1 MPLKTFGV
9 ISVLDLDYSKS
20 CAVVYLVALISI
32 FFSDRIGVDLF
43 MCGFAICIYMI
54 LGLTSPGGL
63 LISRCLLRALL
74 EKSYGFSPWS
84 HHLWHPLHLHLHT
97 PACLLRAWVL
107 SFVSG
112 AVIKHPDRKQ
122 IREEE
127 IIWLTISSYHH
138 WRGSQSRS
146 SSGLSHCIAS
156 QPQSKAERNLDS
168 AFLPPLLWISPLLQK
183 SGLFA

>member
-84 HHLWHPLHLHLHT
+84 HHL
-97 PACLLRAWVL
+97 
-107 SFVSG
+107 
-112 AVIKHPDRKQ
+112 
-122 IREEE
+122 
-127 IIWLTISSYHH
+127 
-138 WRGSQSRS
+138 
-146 SSGLSHCIAS
+146 
-156 QPQSKAERNLDS
+156 
-168 AFLPPLLWISPLLQK
+168 
-183 SGLFA
+183 